1 MSISYSDPNKKNG
14 LRQPLAKRFR
24 SYYRGPRK
32 SHEENLFRS
41 QVYLDLIRIYN
52 ELESINV
59 DMLNKLKIILDK
71 EKDDGFTVLE
81 DDGSRS
87 FELDS
92 EYLGDLQFNCIW
104 KTSNGHETIVSSPTM
119 DSISSRISRL
129 KMKVNRLES

>member
-1 MSISYSDPNKKNG
+1 MSTSYSDPNKKKG
-14 LRQPLAKRFR
+14 LRQPLTKRFR

-52 ELESINV
+52 ELESINN
-59 DMLNKLKIILDK
+59 DMLNKVKIILDK
-71 EKDDGFTVLE
+71 ERDDVFTVLQ

-87 FELDS
+87 FELSSD
-92 EYLGDLQFNCIW
+92 YLGDLQFNCAW
-104 KTSNGHETIVSSPTM
+104 KASNDHEEVTSSPTM

>member
-1 MSISYSDPNKKNG
+1 MSISYSDPNKKRG
-14 LRQPLAKRFR
+14 LRQPLTKRFR

-41 QVYLDLIRIYN
+41 QVYLDLIKIYN
-52 ELESINV
+52 ELESINI

-71 EKDDGFTVLE
+71 EKDDSFTVLE
-81 DDGSRS
+81 NDGSRS

-92 EYLGDLQFNCIW
+92 KYLGDLQFYCAW
-104 KTSNGHETIVSSPTM
+104 KSSQNHEEINSSPTM
-119 DSISSRISRL
+119 DSISARISRL

>member
-1 MSISYSDPNKKNG
+1 MSISYSDPNKKRG
-14 LRQPLAKRFR
+14 LRQPLTKRFR

-52 ELESINV
+52 ELDSINI

-71 EKDDGFTVLE
+71 EKDDNFTVLE

-87 FELDS
+87 FELNS
-92 EYLGDLQFNCIW
+92 GHLVGLQFNCAW
-104 KTSNGHETIVSSPTM
+104 KTSNTHEEIVSSPTM
-119 DSISSRISRL
+119 DSISSRIARL